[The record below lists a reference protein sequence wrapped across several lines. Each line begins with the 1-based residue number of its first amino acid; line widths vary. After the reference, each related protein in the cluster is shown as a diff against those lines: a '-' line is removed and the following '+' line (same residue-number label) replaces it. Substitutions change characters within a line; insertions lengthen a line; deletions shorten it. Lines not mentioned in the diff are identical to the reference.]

1 MKKAILLV
9 DDDADDRML
18 FEEIY
23 AELGY
28 NKEQLLQLENGQEVV
43 DFIAEK
49 NAETLPA
56 LIILD
61 HNMPKMTGE
70 QTLRYLK
77 SNPQYSNIPVVIYS
91 TSIFGQ
97 FAEDCKELGA
107 VLVLEK
113 PGLYRD
119 YNEMIA
125 KVMSLVQ

>member
-1 MKKAILLV
+1 MNKPILLV
-9 DDDADDRML
+9 DDDADDRLL

-23 AELGY
+23 TELGY
-28 NKEQLLQLENGQEVV
+28 NKGQLKQLENGQEVV
-43 DFIAEK
+43 EYITGASSDE
-49 NAETLPA
+49 LPA

-77 SNPQYSNIPVVIYS
+77 SKPEYSGIPVVVYS

-97 FAEDCKELGA
+97 FADDCKNLGA
-107 VLVLEK
+107 VLVIEK

-119 YNEMIA
+119 YNDMIA
-125 KVMSLVQ
+125 KVMALVQ

>member
-1 MKKAILLV
+1 MDKAILLV

-23 AELGY
+23 ADLGY
-28 NKEQLLQLENGQEVV
+28 DKSMLKQLENGQEVV
-43 DFIAEK
+43 EYVSNVKPND
-49 NAETLPA
+49 LPA

-77 SNPQYSNIPVVIYS
+77 SKPEYSAIPVVVYS

-97 FAEDCKELGA
+97 FADECKDLGA

-119 YNEMIA
+119 YNDMIA
-125 KVMSLVQ
+125 KVMALVQ

>member
-1 MKKAILLV
+1 MENAILLV

-23 AELGY
+23 ADLGY
-28 NKEQLLQLENGQEVV
+28 NKERLLQLENGQEVV
-43 DFIAEK
+43 DYIANTQADK
-49 NAETLPA
+49 LPA

-77 SNPQYSNIPVVIYS
+77 SKEEYAAIPVVIYS
-91 TSIFGQ
+91 TSIFGK
-97 FAEDCKELGA
+97 FADDCKELGA

-125 KVMSLVQ
+125 KVMALVQ